1 VESPKHDYQ
10 INAFQNMKKCKTE
23 NTSYKEESPLQTEA
37 LRTLARK
44 KNRQME
50 LIFLTGFCAAN
61 PRLISLSK
69 SCVALI
75 LSPSAEKQITKKSG
89 FSHPYSSSPFTP
101 KYFVSILSLLQK
113 IFRKTCTL
121 F

>member
-1 VESPKHDYQ
+1 M
-10 INAFQNMKKCKTE
+10 II
-23 NTSYKEESPLQTEA
+23 EESPLQTEA

-44 KNRQME
+44 KQANGTDFSNRLLRRE
-50 LIFLTGFCAAN
+50 SPLDIVV
-61 PRLISLSK
+61 K

-113 IFRKTCTL
+113 IFRKTSTL